1 VLYYSLPPLTTTQVQ
16 EALRL
21 GRRALAERNE
31 LARRLRDTHDEL
43 QVQIAM
49 GTAEG
54 GHLHVEQLKAVTGIM
69 GPTPAD
75 PEAATPAE
83 SVVDEEA
90 EDLEH
95 APSHASGASA
105 RSGSVREGAVSGP
118 AVARGVVG
126 AQRAGRGV
134 VGAQRAGRA
143 LEAGDFEALQ
153 EVIDDGEQQHEAAIS
168 ERRQRSYGSF
178 HVSRR

>member
-126 AQRAGRGV
+126 AQRAGR
-134 VGAQRAGRA
+134 A